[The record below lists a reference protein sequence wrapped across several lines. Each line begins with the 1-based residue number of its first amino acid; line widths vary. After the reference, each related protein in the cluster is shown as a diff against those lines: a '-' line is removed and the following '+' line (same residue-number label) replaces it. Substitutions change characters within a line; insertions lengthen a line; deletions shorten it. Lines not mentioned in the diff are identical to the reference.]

1 MAAFRTLDQV
11 DVAGRRVLV
20 RLDLNVPMKDGRVS
34 DATRIE
40 RAAPTVRELAGKGAK
55 VIVASHYVRPKGRPD
70 TSMSLAP
77 LVDALSA
84 AVGRMLV
91 FARDC
96 VAPDAEAVG
105 GGLAD
110 GVSTRLGNIRVPPR
124 EGPTDAD
131 FPQP

>member
-55 VIVASHYVRPKGRPD
+55 VIVASHYGRPKGRRD

-77 LVDALSA
+77 LVDPLSA
-84 AVGRMLV
+84 AVGRKVV

-96 VAPDAEAVG
+96 VGPDAGAVG
-105 GGLAD
+105 GGVRKSV
-110 GVSTRLGNIRVPPR
+110 GWGQRVAVRVNPGGR
-124 EGPTDAD
+124 
-131 FPQP
+131 

>member
-55 VIVASHYVRPKGRPD
+55 VIVASHYGRPKGRRD

-77 LVDALSA
+77 LVDPLSE
-84 AVGRMLV
+84 AVGRKV
-91 FARDC
+91 GFASDRSEERRVGKECVGTCRSRWGRDH
-96 VAPDAEAVG
+96 
-105 GGLAD
+105 
-110 GVSTRLGNIRVPPR
+110 
-124 EGPTDAD
+124 
-131 FPQP
+131 